1 MKYMILIHSNPATR
15 QAFELMSEGEQLQFA
30 RDHQALGEQ
39 MMAAG
44 EFVHS
49 EGLLGP
55 DQSTWVSMRDDEIMA
70 TDGPFA
76 EVKEYLAGFY
86 VVDCESL
93 DRAVHYAAQLPEARS
108 SQVEVRRIF
117 DYSMLED

>member
-1 MKYMILIHSNPATR
+1 MILIHSNPATR
-15 QAFELMSEGEQLQFA
+15 QAFDLMSDDDRLQFA
-30 RDHQALGEQ
+30 RDHQTLGEQ

-55 DQSTWVSMRDDEIMA
+55 EQSTWVSMRDDEIMA

-86 VVDCESL
+86 IVDCATL
-93 DRAVHYAAQLPEARS
+93 DRAVHYAARLPEAS
-108 SQVEVRRIF
+108 SSHVEVRPIF
-117 DYSMLED
+117 DYSTLDL